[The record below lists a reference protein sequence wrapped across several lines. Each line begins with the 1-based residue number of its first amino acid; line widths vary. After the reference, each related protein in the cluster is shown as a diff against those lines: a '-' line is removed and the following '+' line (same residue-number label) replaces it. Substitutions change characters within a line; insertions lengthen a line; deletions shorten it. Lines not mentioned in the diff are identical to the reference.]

1 MPANVICITNRHLCS
16 PSGRS
21 FLEQL
26 EKIAQGGPRQIIL
39 REKDLDEESYLSL
52 LLKCRDIC
60 QAHAV
65 PLYAHTFI
73 GAAKAAGISR
83 IHLPLPLLIK
93 NGGRPKDF
101 TSVGTSIHSLEDA
114 KKAAALGVDYM
125 TAGHIFETDCKAG
138 LPGRGLRFLA
148 KVCAASPVPVYA
160 IGGITPQNMPNILN
174 AGAAG
179 GCMMSSLMGAK
190 NPETLL

>member
-93 NGGRPKDF
+93 NGGRPKEF

-138 LPGRGLRFLA
+138 LPGRGLRFFGKGLRR
-148 KVCAASPVPVYA
+148 KPGSGLCHRRHYPSKYA
-160 IGGITPQNMPNILN
+160 EYFKCRR
-174 AGAAG
+174 AG